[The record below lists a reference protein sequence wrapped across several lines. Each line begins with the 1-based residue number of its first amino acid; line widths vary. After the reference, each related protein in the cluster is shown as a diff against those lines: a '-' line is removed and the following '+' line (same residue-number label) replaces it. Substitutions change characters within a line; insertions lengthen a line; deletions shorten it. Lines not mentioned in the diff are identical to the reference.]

1 MINFRFYTYF
11 VIFILAIA
19 VFLGPVRYTKGD
31 AYYSLLASESLIQHG
46 TLALDAY
53 CPVIQSCEH
62 NYRIMKVN
70 GHYYDYLP
78 AGSTIISAP
87 FVGVANLLG
96 ISMVKYEDYT
106 QRVLVYFSLLAIA
119 FLLYFIAARF
129 LPVRSSVFIS
139 LSFLFGTAIMSTLG
153 AALWSHDF
161 AMVCSL
167 SAILF
172 SFKVSLDGKKKHA
185 ITVGLFLFLAYFC
198 RPTLSLLAPFVLLF
212 IFSYDK
218 KAAIKCALYLGLFL
232 AAFFLSNQY
241 SYGTFST
248 PYYLHMLEGTSKS
261 TWVSDALYGTLFSP
275 SRGLF
280 VFSPFILILLLL
292 GCGYKKM
299 AAYKKMWMGIAI
311 IWPIIHWISISQFTD
326 WWAGYAFG
334 PRYMVDC
341 LPGIFLL
348 CIAAWPVRSRL
359 YVNLLLVITIGLSI
373 FINTVQGR
381 FNINAAINWN
391 KDFPTENKNV
401 YESHLRKSLFDWSN
415 SQAFYP
421 KSHKFHSSE
430 GG

>member
-31 AYYSLLASESLIQHG
+31 ANYSLLASESLIKHG

-53 CPVIQSCEH
+53 CPIIKDCAS
-62 NYRIMKVN
+62 NYRIMQVN

-78 AGSTIISAP
+78 AGSTIISTP
-87 FVGVANLLG
+87 FVAVANMFG
-96 ISMVKYEDYT
+96 VSMVKYEDYT
-106 QRVLVYFSLLAIA
+106 QRVLVYFSLLATA
-119 FLLYFIAARF
+119 FLLYSIASRF
-129 LPVRSSVFIS
+129 LSTRSTVFIS
-139 LSFLFGTAIMSTLG
+139 LSFLFGTSIISTLG
-153 AALWSHDF
+153 AALWSHDI

-172 SFKVSLDGKKKHA
+172 SLKLSLDGNKKHA
-185 ITVGLFLFLAYFC
+185 VTVCLFLFLAYFC

-218 KAAIKCALYLGLFL
+218 KSAIKCAVYLGLFL
-232 AAFFLSNQY
+232 CAFFLSNHY
-241 SYGTFST
+241 IYGTFST
-248 PYYLHMLEGTSKS
+248 PYYLHMLAGTEKS
-261 TWVSDALYGTLFSP
+261 TWVSDALYGMLFSP

-280 VFSPFILILLLL
+280 VFSPFLLILLLL
-292 GCGYKKM
+292 GFGYKKM
-299 AAYKKMWMGIAI
+299 AAYKKSWMWVAIA
-311 IWPIIHWISISQFTD
+311 WPILHWISVSQFSD

-341 LPGIFLL
+341 LPGIFVL
-348 CIAAWPVRSRL
+348 CIAAWPMRSRIYL
-359 YVNLLLVITIGLSI
+359 NFLLILSIGLSV

-381 FNINAAINWN
+381 FNIDAAINWN

-401 YESHLRKSLFDWSN
+401 YADHLRKSLFDWSS

-421 KSHKFHSSE
+421 KKK
-430 GG
+430 